1 MAMDSVHEEKGYIK
15 GSLLRTIFHN
25 AEERFSIAL
34 IRIIDTN
41 EPFKDKEIVVKGH
54 FPPLEQEQE
63 YIFYGNLS
71 QHAKFGQQYQVFTYT
86 REIPKT
92 KDSLVR
98 YLSSDIFYGVGKKS
112 AEKIVD
118 ALGETAIDKIL
129 KDENIL
135 AGIPG
140 FPQNIISSF
149 SQTLRENQGFER
161 VVMAL
166 ADYGIGLQLTQ
177 KIYDIYK
184 EETLKLLEEN
194 PYQFVF
200 EVEGFGF
207 RRADEIAKILGI
219 SGDHPT
225 RIQAGCIHTLKRQS
239 QFGHVFEYLEQLC
252 DDVRKLLN
260 ETDPSV
266 TNETIEQK
274 VKELSEE
281 GYLIIEENR
290 VYLPSLYFSEE
301 GVSSQLKRIMDIKLE
316 DEYTQA
322 DILKALGEIEEKET
336 ISYGREQYEA
346 IEQALNSK
354 AMILT
359 GGPGTGKTTV
369 IKGIIGVY
377 ERLNPKKKTDK
388 DKQDESGIILAAPT
402 GRAAKRMTEATG
414 HKAQTIHRLLGW
426 SGNEEFEF
434 NQSRQLDAE
443 LIIIDEFSMVDIWLA
458 NQLFRAIPSKTQ
470 IVLVGDEDQLPSVG
484 PGQVLT
490 DFLASEVIPT
500 CKLTE
505 IYRQKEGS
513 RIVELAHEIKN
524 NQCDGQSL
532 KRGEDFSFFQ
542 SYGKHTLTLLQ
553 DIVKKAVD
561 KGYSIRD
568 IQVLAPMYRSNIG
581 INILNEALQELLNPR
596 NNQKRSIQFNDQ
608 VFRSGDKMIQLV
620 NQPEKGVFN
629 GDIGH
634 IVTILKADETEEN
647 QEQLVVDFDGKEV
660 HYVRSE
666 LHQLM
671 HAYCIS
677 IHKSQGS
684 EFPIVVMPVV
694 PDYRRMLRKNL
705 LYTAITRSKQSL
717 IICGDQRA
725 FLEGVRTEDQN
736 VRNTTLAKRMEF
748 MFAGETMQGEERKEE
763 MAEVDDEELS
773 PYDFM

>member
-1 MAMDSVHEEKGYIK
+1 MAMDLVNEEKGYIK
-15 GSLLRTIFHN
+15 GILLRTIFHN
-25 AEERFSIAL
+25 AEEKFSIAL
-34 IRIIDTN
+34 IRIVDTN
-41 EPFKDKEIVVKGH
+41 EPFQDKEIVVKGH

-63 YIFYGNLS
+63 YIFYGNLY
-71 QHAKFGQQYQVFTYT
+71 QHNRFGQQYQVFTYT

-112 AEKIVD
+112 AQKIVD
-118 ALGETAIDKIL
+118 VLGETAIDQIL
-129 KDENIL
+129 KDENVL

-140 FPQNIISSF
+140 FPKNVISSF

-177 KIYDIYK
+177 KIYAVYK
-184 EETLKLLEEN
+184 EDTLKLLEEN

-207 RRADEIAKILGI
+207 RRADNIAKMIGI
-219 SGDHPT
+219 AGDHPA
-225 RIQAGCIHTLKRQS
+225 RIQAGCIHILQKQS
-239 QFGHVFEYLEQLC
+239 QFGHVYEYLEQLC

-260 ETDPSV
+260 ETEPSV
-266 TNETIEQK
+266 TNDLVEQK
-274 VKELSEE
+274 MIELSEE
-281 GYLIIEENR
+281 RYLIIEDDR

-301 GVSSQLKRIMDIKLE
+301 GVSSQLKRIMDIELDSE
-316 DEYTQA
+316 FVQA

-354 AMILT
+354 AVILT

-369 IKGIIGVY
+369 IKGIIGVF
-377 ERLNPKKKTDK
+377 ERLNPKNNNEEK
-388 DKQDESGIILAAPT
+388 DESPIVLAAPT

-426 SGNEEFEF
+426 SGSEEFEF
-434 NQSRQLDAE
+434 NQSHQLDAN

-458 NQLFRAIPSKTQ
+458 NQLFRAIPSKAQ

-490 DFLASEVIPT
+490 DLLSSGVIPT

-524 NQCDGQSL
+524 HQCDQQSL
-532 KRGEDFSFFQ
+532 KRGEDFSFFRSQ
-542 SYGKHTLTLLQ
+542 GTNTLSLLQ

-568 IQVLAPMYRSNIG
+568 IQVLAPMYRSNVG
-581 INILNEALQELLNPR
+581 INKLNESLQELLNPANSR
-596 NNQKRSIQFNDQ
+596 KRTLKFNEQ
-608 VFRSGDKMIQLV
+608 VFRSGDKVIQLV
-620 NQPEKGVFN
+620 NQPEKGVYN

-634 IVTILKADETEEN
+634 AVTILKADETEEN

-660 HYVRSE
+660 RYVRSE

-694 PDYRRMLRKNL
+694 PEFRRMLKKNL

-725 FLEGVRTEDQN
+725 FLEGVSTEDQN
-736 VRNTTLAKRMEF
+736 VRNTTLSQRIKQ
-748 MFAGETMQGEERKEE
+748 MFAGEPIAGDEKVEDVEDADQ
-763 MAEVDDEELS
+763 EELS

>member
-1 MAMDSVHEEKGYIK
+1 MAMDLVSEEKGYIK
-15 GSLLRTIFHN
+15 GILLRTIFHN
-25 AEERFSIAL
+25 AEEKFSIAL
-34 IRIIDTN
+34 IRIVDTN
-41 EPFKDKEIVVKGH
+41 EPFDDKEIVVKGH

-63 YIFYGNLS
+63 YIFYGNLY
-71 QHAKFGQQYQVFTYT
+71 QHNKFGQQYQVFTYT

-112 AEKIVD
+112 AQKIVD
-118 ALGETAIDKIL
+118 VLGETAIDQIL
-129 KDENIL
+129 KDENVL

-140 FPQNIISSF
+140 FPKNVISSF

-177 KIYDIYK
+177 KIYAVYK
-184 EETLKLLEEN
+184 EDTLKLLEEN

-207 RRADEIAKILGI
+207 RRADNIAKMIGI
-219 SGDHPT
+219 AGDHPA
-225 RIQAGCIHTLKRQS
+225 RIQAGCIHILQKQS
-239 QFGHVFEYLEQLC
+239 QFGHVYEYLGQLC

-260 ETDPSV
+260 ETEPSV
-266 TNETIEQK
+266 TNDLVEQK
-274 VKELSEE
+274 MIELSEE
-281 GYLIIEENR
+281 RYLIIEDDR

-301 GVSSQLKRIMDIKLE
+301 GVSSQLKRIMDVELDGE
-316 DEYTQA
+316 FVQA

-354 AMILT
+354 AVILT

-369 IKGIIGVY
+369 IKGIIGVF
-377 ERLNPKKKTDK
+377 ERLNSKSNTEENEGSP
-388 DKQDESGIILAAPT
+388 IVLAAPT

-426 SGNEEFEF
+426 SGSEEFEF
-434 NQSRQLDAE
+434 NQSHQLDAD

-458 NQLFRAIPSKTQ
+458 NQLFRAIPSKAQ

-490 DFLASEVIPT
+490 DLLSSGVIPT

-524 NQCDGQSL
+524 HQCDHQSL
-532 KRGEDFSFFQ
+532 KKGEDFSFFR
-542 SYGKHTLTLLQ
+542 SHGTNTRTLLQ

-568 IQVLAPMYRSNIG
+568 IQVLAPMYRSNVG
-581 INILNEALQELLNPR
+581 INKLNESLQELLNPANSR
-596 NNQKRSIQFNDQ
+596 KRTLNFNEQ
-608 VFRSGDKMIQLV
+608 VFRSGDKVIQLV
-620 NQPEKGVFN
+620 NQPEKGVYN

-634 IVTILKADETEEN
+634 AVTILKADETEEN

-660 HYVRSE
+660 RYVRSE

-694 PDYRRMLRKNL
+694 PEFRRMLRKNL

-725 FLEGVRTEDQN
+725 FLDGVSTEDQN
-736 VRNTTLAKRMEF
+736 VRHTTLSQRINQ
-748 MFAGETMQGEERKEE
+748 MFAGEPISGEIKEE
-763 MAEVDDEELS
+763 DVEDADEEELS